1 MNKPSDD
8 TATDVLIREV
18 DEDLRQEQMAQ
29 LWKRYGNWAIGAA
42 MLLVAVVA
50 GREAWIAWKDQQAS
64 KDSSRFAAATIL
76 AETGKT
82 AEARDAYGV
91 MGKDA
96 TAGYAELAR
105 LRQAGLLAKDGK
117 NAEAAA
123 AFEALAADGS
133 ADKAY
138 RAAATLQAA
147 LLTLDSADPQA
158 LERRVAPL
166 AGTDSAWRHSAQEV
180 LALLALRQGD
190 RAKARD
196 AYAKISDDAQ
206 APRAL
211 RARAAEALAA
221 LGPANKG

>member
-1 MNKPSDD
+1 MNKPTDD

-18 DEDLRQEQMAQ
+18 DEDLRQEQMAA
-29 LWKRYGNWAIGAA
+29 LWKRYGNWVIGAA
-42 MLLVAVVA
+42 VALVAVVA
-50 GREAWIAWKDQQAS
+50 GREAWIAWKDQQAAR
-64 KDSSRFAAATIL
+64 DGSRFAAATLL
-76 AETGKT
+76 AETGKA
-82 AEARDAYGV
+82 AEAGLAYAA
-91 MGKDA
+91 MAKDA
-96 TAGYAELAR
+96 TGGYAALAH
-105 LRQAGLLAKDGK
+105 LRQAALLAKDGK

-123 AFEALAADGS
+123 AFDALAADGS

-147 LLTLDSADPQA
+147 LLTLDSADPSA

-166 AGTDSAWRHSAQEV
+166 AAADSPWRHSAQEV

-196 AYAKISDDAQ
+196 AYAKLSDDAQ
-206 APRAL
+206 APRGL

-221 LGPANKG
+221 LGPASKG